1 MSIQLLREQR
11 DAKAKALKEL
21 ANKPNYDPATDNATF
36 DATVD
41 EINALEDRIKRIET
55 ANEKAFEDEAEHGII
70 DNVRRLAHNQKR
82 AISDEEKAFVAFI
95 RSGDR
100 DLTAV
105 EVKRFRADLGVGTN
119 GAGGFTVQTDVST
132 RLLDALAYFGGMRE
146 TATILRTEGGNPLQI
161 PASDGI
167 SEEGVIVDENTAA
180 TDLDPVFTQ
189 IALPVYKYSSRVIP
203 ISLELLM
210 DSAIDTISFIETRLM
225 TRIGRIQNRHFTV
238 GTGTAQP
245 RGLAT
250 AATSGKVGLTGQ
262 TTSVIY
268 DDLVDLEH
276 SVDVAYRMR
285 PDAGWMMNDL
295 SLRNIRK
302 IKDTTGMP
310 IFARGPANGAPT
322 DSIDFLLGRPVT
334 VNNNVAVMAANAR
347 SILFGAFK
355 EYNIRD
361 VLGVLLQR
369 YDDSAYAKKGQVGF
383 NAWSRAG
390 GNLIDNGGAVKF
402 YQNSAT

>member
-1 MSIQLLREQR
+1 
-11 DAKAKALKEL
+11 
-21 ANKPNYDPATDNATF
+21 
-36 DATVD
+36 
-41 EINALEDRIKRIET
+41 
-55 ANEKAFEDEAEHGII
+55 
-70 DNVRRLAHNQKR
+70 
-82 AISDEEKAFVAFI
+82 
-95 RSGDR
+95 
-100 DLTAV
+100 
-105 EVKRFRADLGVGTN
+105 
-119 GAGGFTVQTDVST
+119 
-132 RLLDALAYFGGMRE
+132 
-146 TATILRTEGGNPLQI
+146 
-161 PASDGI
+161 
-167 SEEGVIVDENTAA
+167 
-180 TDLDPVFTQ
+180 
-189 IALPVYKYSSRVIP
+189 VYKYSSRVIP

-225 TRIGRIQNRHFTV
+225 TRLGRIQNRHFTV

-250 AATSGKVGLTGQ
+250 AAAAGKTGTTGQ
-262 TTSVIY
+262 TLTVIY

-295 SLRNIRK
+295 SLRNVRK

-322 DSIDFLLGRPVT
+322 SNIDFLMGRPVT
-334 VNNNVAVMAANAR
+334 VNNNVAVMAANAK

-355 EYNIRD
+355 EYTIRD

-369 YDDSAYAKKGQVGF
+369 YDDSAYAKKGQIGF
-383 NAWSRAG
+383 NAWARTG
-390 GNLIDNGGAVKF
+390 GNLIDNGGAVKA